1 MKHKNLILPVGTLN
15 PVGLLIASRNTL
27 ESNAD
32 PSQPGKTN
40 INFMSGVQTPN
51 TLVATSP
58 FRVRYLGL
66 SCSGTQTLM

>member
-27 ESNAD
+27 ESDAD

-40 INFMSGVQTPN
+40 INFMSGELLIHWLQSPPFVFDILVYFVQGHEP
-51 TLVATSP
+51 
-58 FRVRYLGL
+58 
-66 SCSGTQTLM
+66 